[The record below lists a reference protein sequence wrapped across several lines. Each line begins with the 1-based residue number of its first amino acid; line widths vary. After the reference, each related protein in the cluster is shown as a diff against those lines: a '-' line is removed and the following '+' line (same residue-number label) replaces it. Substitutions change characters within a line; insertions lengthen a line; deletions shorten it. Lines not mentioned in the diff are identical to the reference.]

1 MTLYQKT
8 LEDFQKG
15 YIGFSTLVVI
25 GQSCLGGAAAMYILK
40 NGVSFF
46 QMFQL
51 GLVVLACSFVNG
63 AILSQQ
69 KPKLVL
75 QVLLAIV
82 ARLGLGIFQMVP
94 SQLAQQQ
101 HLAMHILMKD
111 ILTKVTVI
119 EQLR

>member
-69 KPKLVL
+69 KPKLVFNL
-75 QVLLAIV
+75 TIASVLLSIATI
-82 ARLGLGIFQMVP
+82 
-94 SQLAQQQ
+94 
-101 HLAMHILMKD
+101 ILNNF
-111 ILTKVTVI
+111 IL
-119 EQLR
+119 